1 MSLETAVGHIV
12 WHDLLTHDV
21 TIARRFYADLLGWE
35 YQIEHAANFV
45 WSPGEAD
52 YPLIFANGEAHGG
65 FVELEQDL
73 SRHWVAYVQVNDVDA
88 VTAKAAS
95 LGAIIIREP
104 FDTPGVGRSSVVQDR
119 QGAIICLNVPTHNFP
134 APKGTFLWEELI
146 TNDVEAAKHFYSEL
160 FGWTPQDIDTNQ
172 GTSYVVMKCAD
183 GAIATGITNQ
193 AFDAIESP
201 IWIPYL
207 ATNDIDATLA
217 KARAIDG
224 KVRAETNMSNGDR
237 KAILADPTGAIFGLL
252 ASSEFRI

>member
-12 WHDLLTHDV
+12 WHDLLTRDV
-21 TIARRFYADLLGWE
+21 AIARRFYADLLGWE

-45 WSPGEAD
+45 WRPGEAD

-73 SRHWVAYVQVNDVDA
+73 SRYWVAYVQVNDVDA
-88 VTAKAAS
+88 VTVKAAS
-95 LGAIIIREP
+95 LGATIIREP
-104 FDTPGVGRSSVVQDR
+104 FDTPGVGRSSVIQDG

-134 APKGTFLWEELI
+134 APKGSFLWEELI

-160 FGWTPQDIDTNQ
+160 LGWTPQDIDTNQ
-172 GTSYVVMKCAD
+172 GASYAVMKCAD

-193 AFDAIESP
+193 AFDAVESP

-217 KARAIDG
+217 KARAIGG
-224 KVRAETNMSNGDR
+224 KVRAEANMPNGDR

-252 ASSEFRI
+252 ESGEFRT